1 MAAQQPPRTPADEQ
15 GAGQAA
21 NSSRDADLEQRRRAL
36 DEALAQRRDLEPAD
50 GPGRQKG
57 TGSGFG
63 KALKL
68 SSEFV
73 AGILVGAGLG
83 YLLDT
88 FAGTSPWGMIFFL
101 MLGFAAGILNM
112 LRAAGVVVEPAGRMS
127 GNGTPDGGN
136 RSGETKDRDDRL

>member
-1 MAAQQPPRTPADEQ
+1 MAASKPPGTPD
-15 GAGQAA
+15 GNGHAA
-21 NSSRDADLEQRRRAL
+21 NSSHDAGLEQRRRAL
-36 DEALAQRRDLEPAD
+36 DEALAERRVADPAAESE
-50 GPGRQKG
+50 RQKG
-57 TGSGFG
+57 AGSGFG

-88 FAGTSPWGMIFFL
+88 FAGTSPWGMIVFL

-112 LRAAGVVVEPAGRMS
+112 LRAAGVVAEPAGRAPDRK
-127 GNGTPDGGN
+127 TPPDGAG
-136 RSGETKDRDDRL
+136 SDETEDRDGRH

>member
-1 MAAQQPPRTPADEQ
+1 MAASKPPGTPD
-15 GAGQAA
+15 GKDGNGHAA
-21 NSSRDADLEQRRRAL
+21 NSSHDAGLEQRRRAL
-36 DEALAQRRDLEPAD
+36 DEALAGRRVANPAAEPE
-50 GPGRQKG
+50 RQKG
-57 TGSGFG
+57 AGSGFG

-88 FAGTSPWGMIFFL
+88 FAGTSPWGMIVFL

-112 LRAAGVVVEPAGRMS
+112 LRAAGVVAEPAGRA
-127 GNGTPDGGN
+127 PDRKAPPGGAG
-136 RSGETKDRDDRL
+136 SDETEDRDGRH

>member
-1 MAAQQPPRTPADEQ
+1 MATSKPPQTPAGK
-15 GAGQAA
+15 GANRQADI
-21 NSSRDADLEQRRRAL
+21 SDHDAELEQRRRAL
-36 DEALAQRRDLEPAD
+36 NEALARRP
-50 GPGRQKG
+50 GPDPTAEQDRQQG
-57 TGSGFG
+57 AGSGFG

-88 FAGTSPWGMIFFL
+88 FAGTSPWGLIAFL

-112 LRAAGVVVEPAGRMS
+112 LRAAGVVAEPAGRVP
-127 GNGTPDGGN
+127 GGKPLPGEARPDKTTDQDG
-136 RSGETKDRDDRL
+136 RR